1 MTQATLAPGPT
12 RVGEE
17 HEDDEPGLIAGRPI
31 EDRSFELVEVA
42 AGAAAGMLI
51 GSAVAGP
58 AGTLVGGVAGAVV
71 GIVGGETI
79 ERHAGLAAT
88 TTDAGRDDTR

>member
-12 RVGEE
+12 RTGEE
-17 HEDDEPGLIAGRPI
+17 HDEEPGLVGGRPI

-58 AGTLVGGVAGAVV
+58 VGTVVGGVAGAAV
-71 GIVGGETI
+71 GIVGGEAV
-79 ERHAGLAAT
+79 ERRAGRAAT
-88 TTDAGRDDTR
+88 TTDAGDDHAR